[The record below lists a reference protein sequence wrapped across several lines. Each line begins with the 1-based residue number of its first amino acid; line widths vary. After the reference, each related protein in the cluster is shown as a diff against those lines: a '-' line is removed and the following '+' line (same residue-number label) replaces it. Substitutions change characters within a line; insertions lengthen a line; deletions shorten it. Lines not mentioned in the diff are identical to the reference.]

1 MRWLCACGS
10 ADISAIRP
18 GADPEY
24 GAPVDLLGQRDS
36 RLGQGILIARGVEDQ
51 FWCKPCWLKVHRKQK
66 EMER

>member
-10 ADISAIRP
+10 ADIFAVKP
-18 GADPEY
+18 G
-24 GAPVDLLGQRDS
+24 VK
-36 RLGQGILIARGVEDQ
+36 DQ